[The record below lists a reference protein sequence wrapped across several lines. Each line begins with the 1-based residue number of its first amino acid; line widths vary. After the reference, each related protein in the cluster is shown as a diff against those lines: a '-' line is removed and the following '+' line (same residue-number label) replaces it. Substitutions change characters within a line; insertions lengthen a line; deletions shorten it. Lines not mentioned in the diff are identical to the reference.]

1 MKPANLNSTDLLTDV
16 ECRWYECFAADILN
30 GRFAWEQTRVAFQL
44 ILHGS
49 CGILGILWWGW
60 SSEQEFAF
68 IVIGLWVGIA
78 RNIVKITCMFQGMQ
92 NLVKNF
98 EETGG
103 VSNVWYIVNRVR
115 HPETRDL
122 PDARQNLIG
131 IQQSQGKLV
140 EQVGRGTAADLM
152 LGGVST
158 GIVMVMAMTGDF
170 SFHSSEV
177 TNGGFIWA
185 LVVFLVYETW
195 LTLSQVNDF
204 RQHREET
211 LVIMYPGFTGAGLLL
226 LVVTVVVAKDYAP
239 NASTNWTMFV
249 IYGVIATW
257 GLLRILMTIMT
268 WRKTVWLTR
277 QLTRKR
283 VRR

>member
-1 MKPANLNSTDLLTDV
+1 MKPAKLNSTDLLTDV
-16 ECRWYECFAADILN
+16 GRRWYECYAADILN
-30 GRFAWEQTRVAFQL
+30 GRYAWEQTRVAFQL

-49 CGILGILWWGW
+49 CGILGILWLGW

-68 IVIGLWVGIA
+68 IVVGLWVGIA

-103 VSNVWYIVNRVR
+103 AGNIWYIVNRVR
-115 HPETRDL
+115 HPKIKDL

-140 EQVGRGTAADLM
+140 EQVGCGTAADLI
-152 LGGVST
+152 LGGIST
-158 GIVMVMAMTGDF
+158 GIVVVMAVTGEF
-170 SFHSSEV
+170 NFHFSEV
-177 TNGGFIWA
+177 TNRGFIWA
-185 LVVFLVYETW
+185 LLVFLVYETW
-195 LTLSQVNDF
+195 LTTSQVFDF
-204 RQHREET
+204 RRHREET
-211 LVIMYPGFTGAGLLL
+211 RVTMYPGFIGAGLLL
-226 LVVTVVVAKDYAP
+226 LLVTVVVAKDYAP

-249 IYGVIATW
+249 IYVVIATW
-257 GLLRILMTIMT
+257 GLLRICMTIMT
-268 WRKTVWLTR
+268 WRMTVWLTR
-277 QLTRKR
+277 QLTRRR